1 MHAHRGGGPSG
12 DRGRPGPVCRDPRFG
27 CCRRFPVGSS
37 LSGDY
42 WERRGDAW
50 IRHHRVPRKL
60 PFVPLPG
67 PGAPDPAVL
76 DSCRHTTL
84 RKTDGSV
91 EHLDDDWRRDNDME
105 PTPYFWVGCTSF
117 RMRSLPAA
125 SPRLGPVEE
134 GERFPMSAADAEIVL
149 RALRSVDLPISP
161 REGFGD
167 TGRAWGALIRG
178 ALPSWAG

>member
-1 MHAHRGGGPSG
+1 MRGYATTA
-12 DRGRPGPVCRDPRFG
+12 FL
-27 CCRRFPVGSS
+27 GSS
-37 LSGDY
+37 LLCRCPVPVLRIRPS
-42 WERRGDAW
+42 W
-50 IRHHRVPRKL
+50 IPVVIR
-60 PFVPLPG
+60 PFARPMARL
-67 PGAPDPAVL
+67 
-76 DSCRHTTL
+76 STWI
-84 RKTDGSV
+84 
-91 EHLDDDWRRDNDME
+91 DDWRRGNDME

-167 TGRAWGALIRG
+167 TGRAWGALTRG
-178 ALPSWAG
+178 ALPSSAG